1 MDKRI
6 SLIILAVAVA
16 AWVAAAGCGKKAE
29 EPVTA
34 ETAETP
40 AEVESTAEVPEDHG
54 AAFEAKVAEVDE
66 YMKAHSVENT
76 PAKEIASALDGFK
89 AEFEAL
95 AEQAAED
102 EALAAQCRLAAES
115 MGLFAESLRDDPLL
129 SIDAEVK
136 WNQVKEGLAGGP
148 PS

>member
-1 MDKRI
+1 MRVSFI
-6 SLIILAVAVA
+6 VLAVAAA
-16 AWVAAAGCGKKAE
+16 AWIVVAGCGKKAE
-29 EPVTA
+29 EA
-34 ETAETP
+34 ETVGTAETP
-40 AEVESTAEVPEDHG
+40 AEAEGTAEVPEDFG

-66 YMKAHSVENT
+66 YMKAHNVENT
-76 PAKEIASALDGFK
+76 PADEIAATLDGFK

-95 AEQAAED
+95 AEKAAAD
-102 EALAAQCRLAAES
+102 EALAARCGLAAES
-115 MGLFAESLRDDPLL
+115 MGLYADSLRDDPLL